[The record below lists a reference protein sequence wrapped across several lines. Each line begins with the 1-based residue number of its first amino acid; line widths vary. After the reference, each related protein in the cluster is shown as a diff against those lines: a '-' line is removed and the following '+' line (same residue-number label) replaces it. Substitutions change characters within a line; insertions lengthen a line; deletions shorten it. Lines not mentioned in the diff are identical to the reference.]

1 MGSLILSYIYT
12 FAFFIYS
19 LLGVNTWSYGVIGQP
34 NSFLPNESFSD
45 SEKLVSDLLFRKL
58 VTVDPETGEVKN
70 DLLESYSIKGDSR
83 IYQVKLKKGQYW
95 HDGVEITA
103 NDLLY
108 TASINTSLR
117 EVSFDKVDDYTV
129 SFVLPNQYSPFL
141 SVLSIPLMPQHLA
154 EKNSQ
159 LNPVGSGDYRLVRI
173 ERDRAKVKSLYL
185 VDTSNN
191 APYKILKIEFYD
203 NEDNLITGARL
214 FEIDS
219 FLLNQK
225 KDLDGFNRKKYAFG
239 GRNYLVIFNTEKEEL
254 DKNTRINIRN
264 SINFD
269 ELLQEQEYE
278 AGEVPKGPFSHTWAQ
293 DPNIDYTLTFSP
305 VTIDIDRSLNLVAPD
320 VRQARLISENI
331 KEQLQANSGLSVNVE
346 YLPASDFTTA
356 VRDTDYDIIL
366 MAHEYGFDPDRYIFW
381 HSSQNNTGL
390 NYSNYS
396 SIRTDK
402 ALTEGREE
410 LDMEKRKEHY
420 NIFETV
426 FNEEVPAFF
435 IVHPTQFLYYSS
447 GIEKVPDSN
456 VFYPWQIL
464 HNFNKWQKQE
474 DTKVL

>member
-1 MGSLILSYIYT
+1 MVSLILSYIYAST
-12 FAFFIYS
+12 FFLYS

-34 NSFLPNESFSD
+34 ISFLPNDASTD

-58 VTVDPETGEVKN
+58 VTVDPKTGKVTN
-70 DLLESYSIKGDSR
+70 DLMESYTIKGDNR
-83 IYQVKLKKGQYW
+83 IYEVKLKKDQYW
-95 HDGVEITA
+95 SDGVEITA

-108 TASINTSLR
+108 TASKNTSLR

-129 SFVLPNQYSPFL
+129 SFVLPNEYSPFL
-141 SVLSIPLMPQHLA
+141 SILSIPLIPQHLA
-154 EKNSQ
+154 DKSSK

-173 ERDRAKVKSLYL
+173 ERDRAKVKAVYL
-185 VDTSNN
+185 VDTSNK
-191 APYKILKIEFYD
+191 APYKLLKIEFYD
-203 NEDNLITGARL
+203 NEDDLITGARL

-225 KDLDGFNRKKYAFG
+225 KDLEGFKRKKYVFG
-239 GRNYLVIFNTEKEEL
+239 GRNYLLIFNTEKKEL
-254 DKNTRINIRN
+254 DKNTRINIKN
-264 SINFD
+264 SINFKK
-269 ELLQEQEYE
+269 LMATQEYE

-293 DPNIDYTLTFSP
+293 DPNLDTSQKFNP
-305 VTIDIDRSLNLVAPD
+305 VKIDIDRSLKLVAPD
-320 VRQARLISENI
+320 VRQARLIAENV
-331 KEQLQANSGLSVNVE
+331 KEQLKKNSGLSIDVE
-346 YLPASDFTTA
+346 YKPAADFTTS
-356 VRDTDYDIIL
+356 VRDVDYDIIV

-381 HSSQNNTGL
+381 HSSQNNIGL

-410 LDMEKRKEHY
+410 LDMEKRKKHY
-420 NIFETV
+420 TTFETV
-426 FNEEVPAFF
+426 FDEEVPAFF

-447 GIEKVPDSN
+447 GIEKVSDST

-464 HNFNKWQKQE
+464 HNFSKWKKQE